1 MTAGRPTK
9 YNGDVLNK
17 TKEYVLNYHEYGDVV
32 PSIAGLA
39 MALGVSRETIYA
51 WSKDGDRQEFSDTV
65 RTILANQE
73 KILLKNGLTGEFN
86 PTITKLVLANHG
98 YHDKLQTQVIEQDLD
113 DKKVDTKQLARR
125 ILKLV
130 HDAATGK

>member
-1 MTAGRPTK
+1 MSIGRPTK
-9 YNGDVLNK
+9 YNGGVLNK
-17 TKEYVLNYHEYGDVV
+17 TKEYVLNYYEYGDVV

-51 WSKDGDRQEFSDTV
+51 WSKDGDKKEFSDTV

-98 YHDKLQTQVIEQDLD
+98 YHDKLQTQVVEQDLD